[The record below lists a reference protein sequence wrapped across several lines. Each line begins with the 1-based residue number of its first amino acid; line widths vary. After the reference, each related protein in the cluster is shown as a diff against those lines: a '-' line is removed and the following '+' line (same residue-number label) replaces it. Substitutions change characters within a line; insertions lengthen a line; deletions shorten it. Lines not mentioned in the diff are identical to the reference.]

1 MTAKRTERASLLYST
16 IGLKEAIPTGTLED
30 RAMTSDNNSDQG
42 FTLSVP
48 VGAAVAALLLAGAA
62 AAAYALLGRT
72 DAEGSSH
79 ADDVTRTG
87 KSMIRRFGIL
97 GLVTMIENDATRKV
111 VVAILKAMARR
122 A

>member
-1 MTAKRTERASLLYST
+1 
-16 IGLKEAIPTGTLED
+16 
-30 RAMTSDNNSDQG
+30 MTSNNNSDQG

-62 AAAYALLGRT
+62 ATAYVLLGRT
-72 DAEGSSH
+72 DDESASPAEGVARS
-79 ADDVTRTG
+79 G